1 MAGNRIVGITIDIEG
16 KSDKLVSSLK
26 TANSAIN
33 STSQALKDVDKA
45 LKLDPTN
52 VELLTQKE
60 ELLNK
65 QIEQTNEKLEIME
78 QVANDANDAL
88 ARGDISQEQYAQ
100 LTAEISMTE
109 SALGNLQSEAEDTNA
124 TLEAIDSGE
133 MDELADGADDAADSV
148 GDVAD
153 EADNAGKGLDAL
165 GATAAAAGAAMAAA
179 TAAMLEGLKDVAGAL
194 VDCTVAAGDY
204 VDKIHTMESVTGI
217 SAETL
222 QEMNYVA
229 GLIDV
234 SVETMTGSMT
244 KLEKSMNSANEKQIA
259 YAQSALELQTAL
271 EKGEITQE
279 EYYSKLEAAQDKA
292 ANAYDQLG
300 ISITDNNGH
309 LRDNEEV
316 FWEVI
321 DALGQMEEGTDRDL
335 LAMELLGKSAKDL
348 NPLIEAGSEGFNKL
362 AEEAHEVGYVMD
374 GETLD
379 AFQEFDDQMERLSK
393 GGEAAKNALGTLLLP
408 SLNSLASTGTTALNK
423 FTKAVQESDGDV
435 SAIGDAI
442 TEMLPEVL
450 GELNNILPDILSL
463 VGTTIDT
470 LLQMMIDNLP
480 TFVDTAMEIVTTL
493 ADTLINTE
501 NITKI
506 IDSAVT
512 IILTLVQYLIE
523 NLPTIIDAAVQIIL
537 AVVNGLTQALP
548 QLIPAVV
555 DAILTI
561 CDTLLAGDQLKM
573 ILDAALQLIIA
584 LAGGLVDAL
593 PQIIERLPEIIKGIV
608 SFLTGDALPDIIDA
622 GITLITA
629 IVTDLPAIIEAIV
642 EALVDLVA
650 SMVEFITGDGAAEM
664 MGGFLEAFWA
674 IIDAASDWGADII
687 ANLVDGITSGLSG
700 LWDTLGD
707 VAEGI
712 KDFLGFSVPEK
723 GPLHEWAYNNPGADM
738 VDLFAEGIDEELPE
752 LQSSIDLMAGTIA
765 GSSSPNYSGTLNEIS
780 AGVQALGSGGGQIII
795 PVYIGDERIDTV
807 VAQAQARNLYLTGG
821 R

>member
-109 SALGNLQSEAEDTNA
+109 SALGNLQSEAENTNA

-133 MDELADGADDAADSV
+133 MDELADGADDAADSL
-148 GDVAD
+148 GDV
-153 EADNAGKGLDAL
+153 EEESGNAGMALDAL
-165 GATAAAAGAAMAAA
+165 GGIAAAAGIAMATA
-179 TAAMLEGLKDVAGAL
+179 TAAMLDGLKEVASAL
-194 VDCTVAAGDY
+194 IDCTTNGAAYADE
-204 VDKIHTMESVTGI
+204 IMTMSSVTGL
-217 SAETL
+217 STDKL
-222 QEMNYVA
+222 QELGYAAELV
-229 GLIDV
+229 DT
-234 SVETMTGSMT
+234 SVETITSSMKKNLKAMDSAREGTGAAA
-244 KLEKSMNSANEKQIA
+244 EA
-259 YAQSALELQTAL
+259 YAA
-271 EKGEITQE
+271 
-279 EYYSKLEAAQDKA
+279 
-292 ANAYDQLG
+292 LG
-300 ISITDNNGH
+300 ISVTDAEGN
-309 LRDNEEV
+309 LRDQETV
-316 FWEVI
+316 YWEVI
-321 DALGQMEEGTDRDL
+321 DALGQIENETERNA
-335 LAMELLGKSAKDL
+335 LAMDLLGKSAMDL
-348 NPLIEAGSEGFNKL
+348 NPLIEAGSETMAEL
-362 AEEAHEVGYVMD
+362 AKEAHETGYVLD
-374 GETLD
+374 EETLGAYGD
-379 AFQEFDDQMERLSK
+379 LDDQLQRLNN
-393 GGEAAKNALGTLLLP
+393 GATAAKNALGTILLP
-408 SLNSLASTGTTALNK
+408 TLTSLAGTGTTALNK
-423 FTKAVQESDGDV
+423 FTKAVQDSDGDIGK
-435 SAIGDAI
+435 IGDAI
-442 TEMLPEVL
+442 SEMLPEIFDEV
-450 GELNNILPDILSL
+450 NKVLPDILNL
-463 VGTTIDT
+463 LATALDT
-470 LLQMMIDNLP
+470 MLQMLIDNLP
-480 TFVDTAMEIVTTL
+480 LIVDSALQIVTML
-493 ADTLINTE
+493 ADTLINPE

-506 IDSAVT
+506 IDAAVT

-593 PQIIERLPEIIKGIV
+593 PQIIERLPEIINGIV
-608 SFLTGDALPDIIDA
+608 GFLTGDALPDIIDA

-629 IVTDLPAIIEAIV
+629 IVTDLPVIIEAIV

-650 SMVEFITGDGAAEM
+650 SMVEFITGDGAADM